1 MNPSTP
7 PRRFQLLDLAALV
20 VGYGLASLAMRPF
33 WPSGA
38 APTPTEIAVIAL
50 FYAWLGLAMSGPF
63 VLLVGRPAEPLE
75 EGEGERPSGG
85 GTSDDHDPT
94 MVRPCTGAELAWMMI
109 GIYWIITTVLF
120 SAFRGDRTTLGKA
133 VMVLFPLVGALGLFL
148 GLFRATRGAGPR
160 ARARAEERR
169 ERLARAWTH
178 RAAVG
183 LLLSWP
189 LAWVA
194 LILLGKTL

>member
-7 PRRFQLLDLAALV
+7 PRRFHLLDLAALV

-38 APTPTEIAVIAL
+38 RPTPAEIAVIAS
-50 FYAWLGLAMSGPF
+50 FFAWLGLAMSGPF
-63 VLLVGRPAEPLE
+63 VLLLHRPAEPIE
-75 EGEGERPSGG
+75 EDEHRPEAGIG
-85 GTSDDHDPT
+85 DDHDPT

-109 GIYWIITTVLF
+109 GIYWIFMTVLL
-120 SAFRGDRTTLGKA
+120 SAFRGDHTTIGNA
-133 VMVLFPLVGALGLFL
+133 VMGLFPLVGALGLFL
-148 GLFRATRGAGPR
+148 GLFRAVRRGGTR

-178 RAAVG
+178 RAAIG
-183 LLLSWP
+183 LLLTWP
-189 LAWVA
+189 VAWVA